1 MANIDIQRS
10 NGDLRYDANGD
21 ITLATR
27 YLGGGPGLYQGNVY
41 VLGNLIVQGT
51 NTVVQSSNIT
61 LTDRI
66 LVLNKGEVGPG
77 VSLIT
82 AGLQI
87 DRGSI
92 VDPSTGNVTSRG
104 IDATWLFDESRQW
117 TYNGVTTSGMW
128 VGRIGSSAAGIVA
141 NAIRTYANAN
151 LSLLGVEN
159 PNSVVTVEGTTNY
172 NQHVTD
178 DNHIPNKKYVDLAIA
193 NQPDRSGLQINNGYG
208 TTPSTTTTIK
218 IANSLTAISP
228 AATEEQI
235 RFTVSSNQWVTL
247 FSDRLDIGALRI
259 ASADS
264 VANVITTN
272 VSGTKIILST
282 TAGSGSVIKPDV
294 EIQAPVKM
302 VIDANY
308 GTTNPPLTS
317 GSIKMYAKNQ
327 AGGGSGIYFVNSQG
341 VRDELPSKRRS
352 FIASLVL

>member
-27 YLGGGPGLYQGNVY
+27 YQGGGPGLHQGNVY

-51 NTVVQSSNIT
+51 NTIVETSNIT
-61 LTDRI
+61 LADRI
-66 LVLNKGEVGPG
+66 IVLNKGEIGPG

-82 AGLQI
+82 SGLQI
-87 DRGSI
+87 DRGNI
-92 VDPSTGNVTSRG
+92 IDPQTGTPTSRG

-117 TYNGVTTSGMW
+117 TYNGITTAGMW
-128 VGRIGSSAAGIVA
+128 IGRIGASATGLVA
-141 NAIRTYANAN
+141 NAIRTYGNAN

-159 PNSVVTVEGTTNY
+159 PNAVVTVEGTSNY

-178 DNHIPNKKYVDLAIA
+178 ENHIPNKKYVDLAIA
-193 NQPDRSGLQINNGYG
+193 NQPDRSGLQLNNGYG

-218 IANSLTAISP
+218 IADLLTSVTP

-235 RFTVSSNQWVTL
+235 RFTVNTNQWITM
-247 FSDRLDIGALRI
+247 FNNRLDLGSLRI
-259 ASADS
+259 TSP
-264 VANVITTN
+264 NIITTK
-272 VSGTKIILST
+272 VDGTNIILT
-282 TAGSGSVIKPDV
+282 TVASSGSLVKPDV

-308 GTTNPPLTS
+308 GNANPLVSS

-327 AGGGSGIYFVNSQG
+327 GPGGSGIYFVNSQG